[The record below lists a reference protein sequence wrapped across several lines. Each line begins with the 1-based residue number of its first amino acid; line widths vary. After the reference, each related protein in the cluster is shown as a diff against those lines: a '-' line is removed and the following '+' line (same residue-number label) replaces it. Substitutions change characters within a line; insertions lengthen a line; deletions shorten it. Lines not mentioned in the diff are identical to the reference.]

1 MDSQFRDRHDVPNRG
16 EIHLA
21 GADHFRGSDDK
32 SKNEGTQET
41 RFRGPGLDSDNPVDL
56 FLQGHGKLK
65 LHFRNLASPE

>member
-41 RFRGPGLDSDNPVDL
+41 RFRDRVWTLIIPWIFFFRAMEAEASF
-56 FLQGHGKLK
+56 FLK
-65 LHFRNLASPE
+65 